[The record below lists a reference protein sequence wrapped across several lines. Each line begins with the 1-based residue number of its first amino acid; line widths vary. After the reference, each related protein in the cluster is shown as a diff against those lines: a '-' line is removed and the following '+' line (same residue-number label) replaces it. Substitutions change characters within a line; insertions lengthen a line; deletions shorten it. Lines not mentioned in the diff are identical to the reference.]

1 MSLKW
6 LFSFEKIQADVCPI
20 AMIRR
25 NGCTRFDDEPASFQI
40 GRGYDFVLK
49 LSGTTGAHRS
59 ASRQP
64 MMPKEILAGLAKKD
78 QEGHCIA
85 AAEPVVADDDRAG
98 GDREVSRQGLIGTPS
113 DPGSCRLCPDQR
125 KRCRQGE

>member
-1 MSLKW
+1 MPDRDD
-6 LFSFEKIQADVCPI
+6 A
-20 AMIRR
+20 RR
-25 NGCTRFDDEPASFQI
+25 DGSTRFDDQPASFQI

-78 QEGHCIA
+78 IA
-85 AAEPVVADDDRAG
+85 SPPLSQLSQMAIGRAEIVRFHG
-98 GDREVSRQGLIGTPS
+98 RG
-113 DPGSCRLCPDQR
+113 
-125 KRCRQGE
+125 